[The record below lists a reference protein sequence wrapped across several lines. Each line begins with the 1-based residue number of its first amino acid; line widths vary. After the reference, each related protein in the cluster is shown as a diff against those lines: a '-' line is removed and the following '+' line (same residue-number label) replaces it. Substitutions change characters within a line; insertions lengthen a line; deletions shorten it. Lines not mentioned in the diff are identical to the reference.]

1 MKRKSG
7 GPNVPVSKD
16 ALANY
21 YREMDERFMESG
33 DENRMSSPY
42 YRKKHQKN
50 YLNSTDF
57 ILDMLLH
64 FRDSGTEPSLGLQ
77 RTSGV
82 DPSSPQSEMFLKLLT
97 QPEALRDIYN
107 VDMDMRG
114 AKSPTEFFEGI
125 PKQNA
130 VMMAVESLL
139 GGDTNILDVIKEL
152 DPNSNSGNSQ
162 INQEIMKQDFLDKL
176 NEYGK

>member
-1 MKRKSG
+1 MSG
-7 GPNVPVSKD
+7 KNQKYDSDGIIITKVTSEINRLVQRSID
-16 ALANY
+16 SLNY
-21 YREMDERFMESG
+21 K
-33 DENRMSSPY
+33 P
-42 YRKKHQKN
+42 
-50 YLNSTDF
+50 DF

-82 DPSSPQSEMFLKLLT
+82 DPSSPQSETFLKLLT